1 MQNLIRSKGLGK
13 LTIFGRCKQYTT
25 YKCKT
30 GRGGGGGGGGGA
42 GAWGGDLIIFAFA
55 APRVGHLNYLT
66 PPGEGIFETFF
77 SRLALGSIKNLR
89 YCGIIVN
96 RHSVF
101 KRENSIRLKTCIKV

>member
-1 MQNLIRSKGLGK
+1 MESSPYLEDVSNIPPINVKPVGA
-13 LTIFGRCKQYTT
+13 
-25 YKCKT
+25 
-30 GRGGGGGGGGGA
+30 GGGVEA
-42 GAWGGDLIIFAFA
+42 RAWGGDLIIFAFA

-96 RHSVF
+96 RNSVF